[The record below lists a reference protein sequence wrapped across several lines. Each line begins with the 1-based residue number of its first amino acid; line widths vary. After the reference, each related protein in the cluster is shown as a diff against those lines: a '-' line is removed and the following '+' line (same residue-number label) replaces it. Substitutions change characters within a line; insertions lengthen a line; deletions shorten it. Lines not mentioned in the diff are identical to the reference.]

1 MERLEGIE
9 RAEGVAS
16 AFAATRDGIDTM
28 LRDRGLRS
36 TSPDLTGESLMR
48 GAHASAVL
56 DGSAST
62 LDEVRA
68 AWSAASDPSS
78 ATSMAGASVG

>member
-1 MERLEGIE
+1 MERLDGIE
-9 RAEGVAS
+9 RVEGVAS

-48 GAHASAVL
+48 GARASAVL
-56 DGSAST
+56 DGSVST
-62 LDEVRA
+62 LEEVY
-68 AWSAASDPSS
+68 
-78 ATSMAGASVG
+78 GGGGE